1 MKKALVIFKNGDNL
15 NLIIESCL
23 SLKKEFGFEITP
35 VYALDVNPFINNS
48 EDEANLLED
57 FSELQDDFLDKTKE
71 KLIEHKL
78 NAHLLTVVQVT
89 TENLKNLLKLSDILI
104 YQEGLYIGDL
114 FLEILKTIYRPV
126 IVLRGKPLSF
136 ENIGVASDDGI
147 KVNKSVYS
155 FLTLF
160 SSTDI
165 EKLDVFT
172 WNYSKK
178 EHVLLELI
186 HDKGV
191 LPNLRGYS
199 SALDDIEDFYFELSK
214 CSLLVMGNLNYSFF
228 LEKITNRMGLN
239 ILEHINAPIFIA

>member
-1 MKKALVIFKNGDNL
+1 MKKALVIFKSGDNL

-35 VYALDVNPFINNS
+35 VYALNVNPFINNS
-48 EDEANLLED
+48 EDSANLLED

-78 NAHLLTVVQVT
+78 NAHLLTIVQVT
-89 TENLKNLLKLSDILI
+89 TENLKNLLRLNDLLI
-104 YQEGLYIGDL
+104 YQEGLFLGDL
-114 FLEILKTIYRPV
+114 FLEILKTIYRPI

-136 ENIGVASDDGI
+136 ENIGIVSDDGI
-147 KVNKSVYS
+147 KVNKSVYN

-160 SSTDI
+160 STTDI

-172 WNYSKK
+172 WNYKK
-178 EHVLLELI
+178 NEHTLLELI

-191 LPNLRGYS
+191 LPNLRGFS
-199 SALDDIEDFYFELSK
+199 SPLDDIEDFYFELNK
-214 CSLLVMGNLNYSFF
+214 TSLLIMGNLSHSFF
-228 LEKITNRMGLN
+228 FEKVTNRMGLN
-239 ILEHINAPIFIA
+239 ILEHVNTPIFIA